1 MIDDYFE
8 GIPRARKAYLSGDWN
23 ECLAIQE
30 ENHRAMEAQW
40 HEERVKPQAVTR
52 RQKPEP
58 HEVSMTGT
66 AMNDSAAQ
74 GSC

>member
-40 HEERVKPQAVTR
+40 HEERVKPQAVTPT
-52 RQKPEP
+52 PE
-58 HEVSMTGT
+58 TGT
-66 AMNDSAAQ
+66 TRGFND
-74 GSC
+74 GNRDE